1 MIIRV
6 LFGYLV
12 GFISLVVKFVLEIIN
27 VKNLFFFFLRMVIA
41 RIFSMLIVDKLYES
55 LYSNCFV
62 ALKVSASALVLIILF
77 W

>member
-27 VKNLFFFFLRMVIA
+27 VKNLFFFFFADGDRED
-41 RIFSMLIVDKLYES
+41 F
-55 LYSNCFV
+55 
-62 ALKVSASALVLIILF
+62 
-77 W
+77 